1 MGKAALTRAPSSLL
15 GLLSGAA
22 LATLAGAA
30 WAAPEPSPAAAK
42 AALPTEKDADTERR
56 LRELEASNARLRE
69 EVDRLRDEHTSL
81 DERLQGLLPLSGR
94 VSGYLDFGFF
104 YVQGDGTGIRN
115 DFEHKNF
122 PEYAGTLDTWVFMGD
137 PLSTAINARGEP
149 ASTGASRAVTFDAI
163 RNSGKASFI
172 INALNLAL
180 FASLGESLTL
190 NGSVDFV
197 PRGRDVSDAGG
208 LFLGDFLDVKLA
220 YVEYLVPVTRFKLSL
235 YAGKFDSVLGYEYRA
250 QDAPDR
256 LGVTPSLL
264 CRYTC
269 GRPLGLKA
277 RGQLWDDTLTLNV
290 AVTNGSNTTE
300 NFPFSSEIDQNN
312 FKTISARVSSRAP
325 LGAGLEAGVSG
336 SFGAQ
341 DLQARDNVYHW
352 HYGVDLHLDWHDV
365 ELTAEFMQ
373 GQALG
378 FTAPGELACET
389 TQCLR
394 YKGAYGQVG
403 YRLFNWLTP
412 YARVDWRDALHRHGA
427 SFVYIS
433 ELLRAT
439 FGLHFEIGTS
449 VIAKAE
455 YTLNRELGRTP
466 PFPNDIFTS
475 SLVVKY

>member
-1 MGKAALTRAPSSLL
+1 MGKAALTPAKASLL

-22 LATLAGAA
+22 LAMFAGVARA
-30 WAAPEPSPAAAK
+30 EAAPAAPSPAAA
-42 AALPTEKDADTERR
+42 LPPARDSEVERR

-69 EVDRLRDEHTSL
+69 EVEKLRDDHTSL
-81 DERLQGLLPLSGR
+81 DERLEKLLPLSGR
-94 VSGYLDFGFF
+94 ISGYLDFGFF
-104 YVQGDGTGIRN
+104 YVQGDGSGVRN

-122 PEYAGTLDTWVFMGD
+122 PEYSGTLDTWVFMGD

-149 ASTGASRAVTFDAI
+149 ASTGPSRAVTFDVI
-163 RNSGKASFI
+163 RNNGKPSFI
-172 INALNLAL
+172 VNSLNLAL
-180 FASLGESLTL
+180 FAALDESLTVS
-190 NGSVDFV
+190 GSVDFV

-220 YVEYLVPVTRFKLSL
+220 YIEYLVPTSRLKLSL
-235 YAGKFDSVLGYEYRA
+235 YAGKFDSVLGYEYRS

-277 RGQLWDDTLTLNV
+277 RGQLWDDTLTVNL
-290 AVTNGSNTTE
+290 AVTNGSSTTE
-300 NFPFSSEIDQNN
+300 NFPFSNEIDQNN
-312 FKTISARVSSRAP
+312 FKTISARISSRAP
-325 LGAGLEAGVSG
+325 VGSGLEAGVSS

-341 DLQARDNVYHW
+341 DLQAKDNVYHW
-352 HYGVDLHLDWHDV
+352 HYGVDIHLDWHDV

-378 FTAPGELACET
+378 VTAPGELPCET

-403 YRLFNWLTP
+403 YRLLNWLTP
-412 YARVDWRDALHRHGA
+412 YARVDWRNALHRHGA
-427 SFVYIS
+427 SFVYLS

-439 FGLHFEIGTS
+439 FGLHFEIDAS

-455 YTLNRELGRTP
+455 YTLNREIGRTP

-475 SLVVKY
+475 SLVVRY